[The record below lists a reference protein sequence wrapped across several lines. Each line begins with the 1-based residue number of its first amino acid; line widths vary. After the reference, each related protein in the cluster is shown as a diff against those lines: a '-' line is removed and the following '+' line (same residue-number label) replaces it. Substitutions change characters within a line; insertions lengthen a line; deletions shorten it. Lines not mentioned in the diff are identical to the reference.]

1 MIFGRSKGV
10 VGLDIGSAT
19 VKLVELKERKG
30 GQFTLQRIGVEPL
43 SPEAIV
49 DGSIMDSSLVVDA
62 IQKLNDQTGV
72 KNASY
77 ATSVSGHSVIIKK
90 IELPAMEPE
99 ELAESIQWEAE
110 QHIPFDINDV
120 RLDYVTLSDSDPGL
134 ENMEV
139 LLVAVKREKVNDYVS
154 VISQSGKSPNLVDV
168 DAFAI
173 QNAYQLNYDVDPLK
187 VVALINMG
195 AGVTS
200 INVIARGQSVFWRD
214 ISFGGNQ
221 FTEAL
226 QREFN
231 LSFDQAELLKRGES
245 VGSYSANDARK
256 VLDAIS
262 AEMANEIQK
271 TFDFF
276 GATSSEG
283 PVDELMLSGG
293 CSLTPNLQEVLRER
307 FGVPTEL
314 LNPFRKIQFKD
325 SDFSREWLESIA
337 PMLAVSVGLAVRKVG
352 DDESVDGLIHINL
365 LSEGRRPVVARKTR
379 PKINIGDQDPSLYFL
394 AGGLAIGLA
403 VSGGWWTIKNSKIK
417 AVDADIRVAQREVD
431 ELRPILKEVNDF
443 KAKQR
448 ELERKIKVINDLTL
462 KQEGPVHIMDRVSR
476 ALPDLVWLRTMNFRG
491 RDVDLVGTAFN
502 TNAIASFIENLDKVP
517 EFREPDTKDI
527 TRGRGGGAYNFRIS
541 FRFDQRAAPKKE
553 DPAAAGTAPA
563 AAAAS
568 AAP

>member
-1 MIFGRSKGV
+1 MIFNRSKGI

-19 VKLVELKERKG
+19 VKLVELKERK

-72 KNASY
+72 KNTSFG
-77 ATSVSGHSVIIKK
+77 TSVSGHSVIIKK
-90 IELPAMEPE
+90 IELPAMDPD

-120 RLDYVTLSDSDPGL
+120 RLDYVTLSEDDPGL

-154 VISQSGKSPNLVDV
+154 VISQSGKSPSLVDV

-173 QNAYQLNYDVDPLK
+173 QNAYQLNYDLDPLK

-195 AGVTS
+195 AGVTN

-256 VLDAIS
+256 VLDAVS

-293 CSLTPNLQEVLRER
+293 CALTPNLQEVLRER

-314 LNPFRKIQFKD
+314 LNPFRRIQFKE
-325 SDFSREWLESIA
+325 SDFNREWLDSIA
-337 PMLAVSVGLAVRKVG
+337 PMLAVSVGLGVRKAG
-352 DDESVDGLIHINL
+352 DADAADQLTRINL
-365 LSEGRRPVVARKTR
+365 LSEGRRPVVARRSR
-379 PKINIGDQDPSLYFL
+379 PKINLGDQDPSLFFLGGGVAVGLLVSAGWWYFL
-394 AGGLAIGLA
+394 
-403 VSGGWWTIKNSKIK
+403 NSDLKEVG
-417 AVDADIRVAQREVD
+417 AEVRRAEREVA
-431 ELRPILKEVNDF
+431 ELRPILQEVNDF

-448 ELERKIKVINDLTL
+448 ELDRKINVINDLTL
-462 KQEGPVHIMDRVSR
+462 KQEGPVQIMDQVSH
-476 ALPDLVWLRTMNFRG
+476 ALPDLVWIRSMNFRG
-491 RDVDLVGTAFN
+491 QTVDLLGTAFN

-517 EFREPDTKDI
+517 EFREPDTRDI
-527 TRGRGGGAYNFRIS
+527 TRDRGGSSYNFRIS
-541 FRFDQRAAPKKE
+541 FQFDQKPPPVPQEDVASPEAAVAEAAP
-553 DPAAAGTAPA
+553 
-563 AAAAS
+563 
-568 AAP
+568 